1 MKITKQQ
8 LNKLIKEEL
17 DKILSEGHSGEGS
30 MAQGQL
36 ERISELANMISEQF
50 NDSTNLEEC
59 VESKITKALD
69 YLSSVMNY
77 MRGEAKI
84 SDPMDGKS
92 RNEYM
97 WDKTAQ
103 AFPEKY
109 EGAENPFRMPAVSSR
124 SAWDLKNKLGIGN
137 K

>member
-36 ERISELANMISEQF
+36 QRISELANMISQQF
-50 NDSTNLEEC
+50 NDSTNLEEW

-77 MRGEAKI
+77 MRGE
-84 SDPMDGKS
+84 SDWYDDEHETLADRKFADWPKDPGI
-92 RNEYM
+92 
-97 WDKTAQ
+97 Q
-103 AFPEKY
+103 L
-109 EGAENPFRMPAVSSR
+109 GAPSSQDV
-124 SAWDLKNKLGIGN
+124 WDLKNKLGIG
-137 K
+137 KK